1 MKVSPSLALARP
13 AEASITRPGPID
25 AMATD
30 AAGAPIGRL
39 HWRQLVTWLLTDHV
53 ITLEDGRR
61 VAQRFGAGD
70 SAQHP
75 LVRLGGAGLVHKV
88 GGAPLDVEAL
98 TEWLA
103 GHCKLPYLRID
114 PLKVDVARVADVM
127 SATYAERRRALPVQ
141 VGPSEALVA
150 TCEPFDVAWVPEI
163 EAHTRKSIKLA
174 LANPLDIARYTTEF
188 YTLSRSVRAA
198 QKSGDGSGAAS
209 FEQLVELGKTNKQLD
224 VDDQGVVQVVDW
236 LWQYAFDQRA
246 SDIHLEPRREMGA
259 IRFRIDGVLHTVY
272 QVPLTVMN
280 AMTSRIKLLGRMD
293 VVERRRPQDGRIK
306 TRRPGPGGTSR
317 DVEMRLSTLPTAFG
331 EKMVMRIFDPDN
343 AVKRLEAL
351 GFGERDALAWEKLVT
366 RSHGIVLVTGPT
378 GSGKTTTLY
387 STLKRLATDE
397 VNVCTVEDPIEMIEP
412 SFNQTQ
418 VQPVLDFGF
427 AEGLR
432 SLMRQ
437 DPDIIMVG
445 EIRDLATAEM
455 AIQAALTGHLVF
467 STLHTNDATS
477 AVTRLVDLGVPPYLV
492 GATVVGVLAQRLVR
506 NLCPACKEPDPVSS
520 RSMLDEAVKP
530 WAIRGDYRPFRPVGC
545 LECRQT
551 GFRGR
556 SGLYEL
562 LLIEDAM
569 QSCIHPT
576 LDVAALRRQAVLAG
590 MQPLR
595 LAGAMKVAEGVTTL
609 DEVLRAT
616 PRWE

>member
-1 MKVSPSLALARP
+1 
-13 AEASITRPGPID
+13 
-25 AMATD
+25 MA
-30 AAGAPIGRL
+30 
-39 HWRQLVTWLLTDHV
+39 
-53 ITLEDGRR
+53 
-61 VAQRFGAGD
+61 
-70 SAQHP
+70 
-75 LVRLGGAGLVHKV
+75 
-88 GGAPLDVEAL
+88 
-98 TEWLA
+98 
-103 GHCKLPYLRID
+103 
-114 PLKVDVARVADVM
+114 
-127 SATYAERRRALPVQ
+127 SATRWP
-141 VGPSEALVA
+141 
-150 TCEPFDVAWVPEI
+150 
-163 EAHTRKSIKLA
+163 
-174 LANPLDIARYTTEF
+174 
-188 YTLSRSVRAA
+188 
-198 QKSGDGSGAAS
+198 
-209 FEQLVELGKTNKQLD
+209 GK
-224 VDDQGVVQVVDW
+224 
-236 LWQYAFDQRA
+236 
-246 SDIHLEPRREMGA
+246 
-259 IRFRIDGVLHTVY
+259 
-272 QVPLTVMN
+272 
-280 AMTSRIKLLGRMD
+280 
-293 VVERRRPQDGRIK
+293 
-306 TRRPGPGGTSR
+306 
-317 DVEMRLSTLPTAFG
+317 
-331 EKMVMRIFDPDN
+331 
-343 AVKRLEAL
+343 
-351 GFGERDALAWEKLVT
+351 KLVT

-506 NLCPACKEPDPVSS
+506 NLCPACKEPDPGSS

-556 SGLYEL
+556 GGLYEL

-595 LAGAMKVAEGVTTL
+595 LAGAMKVAEGMTTL